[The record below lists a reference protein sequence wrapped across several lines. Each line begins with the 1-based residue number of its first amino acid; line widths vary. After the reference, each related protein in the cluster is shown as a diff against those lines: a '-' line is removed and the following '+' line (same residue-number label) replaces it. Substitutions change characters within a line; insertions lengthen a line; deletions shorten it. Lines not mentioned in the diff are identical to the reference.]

1 MVRSTK
7 LLTMMRKKNYEF
19 WSQFHNFWRPL
30 EFTMNLQF
38 YEYFQKGLKQIHLN
52 LETPLRS
59 LI

>member
-1 MVRSTK
+1 
-7 LLTMMRKKNYEF
+7 MMRKKNYEF